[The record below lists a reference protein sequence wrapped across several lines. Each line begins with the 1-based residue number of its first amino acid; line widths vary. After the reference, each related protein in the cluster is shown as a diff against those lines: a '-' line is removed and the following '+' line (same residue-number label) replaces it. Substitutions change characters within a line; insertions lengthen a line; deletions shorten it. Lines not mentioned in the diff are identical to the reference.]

1 MNGSFRGLAP
11 ETVQTRRRF
20 AFLKVFDMG
29 RDTRVAGDD
38 LSFLK
43 NRAVLTRD
51 KTGVEFGRAI
61 KEWLETPLNPRGNL
75 PKENPHSQQ
84 NTD

>member
-43 NRAVLTRD
+43 TAL
-51 KTGVEFGRAI
+51 
-61 KEWLETPLNPRGNL
+61 
-75 PKENPHSQQ
+75 S
-84 NTD
+84 